1 MSLTL
6 FTTATMTKRFF
17 TSTCIAQNNKMFNMF
32 TSGRKKG
39 TRKKKTSTTSCPEQH
54 WTKIVA
60 NSWCTSL
67 LQETI
72 PCLDRYK
79 RGFKHAYSTESV
91 NIAEVRAC
99 LAVMYGSLLKLYP
112 RGSKTPIFSARV
124 NIVWRIQ
131 ELLEQSQEEQM
142 QFIQEHSSLLKICLM
157 EYCYN
162 VLQDFFPV
170 ENSFISA
177 HPCMA
182 MYRVTAK

>member
-1 MSLTL
+1 
-6 FTTATMTKRFF
+6 MTKRFF
-17 TSTCIAQNNKMFNMF
+17 TSICISQNNKMLNMF
-32 TSGRKKG
+32 TSGSKKG
-39 TRKKKTSTTSCPEQH
+39 TRKKKTSTATHMSRPEQH
-54 WTKIVA
+54 WTEIVT

-79 RGFKHAYSTESV
+79 RGFKHTYSIESV

-99 LAVMYGSLLKLYP
+99 ISVMYGSLLKLYP
-112 RGSKTPIFSARV
+112 RGSKIPIFSARV

-142 QFIQEHSSLLKICLM
+142 EFIKAHSALLKLCLM

-170 ENSFISA
+170 EYSFISA
-177 HPCMA
+177 HPCMD
-182 MYRVTAK
+182 MYRVTAT